1 MNSYNVV
8 GRIGK
13 DAVTRQAG
21 DQKVTGFSLAVDSGF
36 GDRKQTL
43 WLDCSGW
50 GKRFEGVASYLV
62 KGAQIAAHGELGTRE
77 HEGKSYLTL
86 KLVDLTLI
94 GGKAERPSVGKS
106 GNNQNSSEMDDSDRI
121 PF

>member
-8 GRIGK
+8 GRVGK

-21 DQKVTGFSLAVDSGF
+21 DQKVTSFSLAVDSGY

-77 HEGKSYLTL
+77 HEGKTYLTL
-86 KLVDLTLI
+86 KLADLTLV

-106 GNNQNSSEMDDSDRI
+106 TNSAKNDDFEDSSV